1 MDYRSLISS
10 PTLLIDQKICRAN
23 IKKMAD
29 KASLHQMELIPHWKT
44 AQSRTI
50 GNWAKDYGIRQIT
63 ASSIGQA
70 AYMSNQGWENIHIAF
85 PLNVREIP
93 RLNKI
98 TESQSI
104 SVQIVN
110 TFTIS
115 KLAEEL
121 KNSIRFMI
129 EIDAGYG
136 RTGVHMSDFGKIDEI
151 LRIAAES
158 DKLNFIGFYIHPGHT
173 YYMPDKEGIYH
184 ETRQALAMLK
194 SKYQAQFESLKT
206 RIGDTPGC
214 AVAHDFGDI
223 DEMGPGNFVF
233 YDLMQA
239 DLKSCEKSD
248 IAVALAV
255 PVVDIIPERNEILVH
270 GGGVHLSKDFLQ
282 REDGQKIFGEVVLL
296 NEKGWEIPSETSIV
310 KSISQEHGLI
320 KASKELLEQ
329 VKVGDLLGILPVHS
343 CMTADAMGA
352 YLSLTGEWVD
362 HAEKKS
368 F

>member
-10 PTLLIDQKICRAN
+10 PTLLIDEKICRAN

-29 KASLHQMELIPHWKT
+29 KASLHQMKLIPHWKT

-50 GNWAKDYGIRQIT
+50 GKWAKDYGIRQIT
-63 ASSIGQA
+63 ASSIRQA

-85 PLNVREIP
+85 PFNVREIP

-121 KNSIRFMI
+121 KNSIGFMI

-151 LRIAAES
+151 LRIAAGS

-270 GGGVHLSKDFLQ
+270 GGGVHLAKDFLQ